1 MGAQTR
7 RVTGFRP
14 MRCSSVAK
22 TSIGFPGCFA
32 ASSIT
37 ASVAFFECS
46 GLCRRSR
53 FRVFWTWLLDRP
65 ADRLQSLPSTL
76 CRDRCEAEFVCHPR
90 RHLAARPQ
98 SALGGGLAKTAA
110 PVRHKGGAQGCCR
123 CTVAAAQIAERL
135 SSLRVVTGK
144 QLFDPS
150 LAKCCRCRNLRNG
163 VAARQKPDHLE
174 MPRCG
179 RILTSHVALL
189 QLFHA

>member
-1 MGAQTR
+1 
-7 RVTGFRP
+7 

-22 TSIGFPGCFA
+22 TSIDK
-32 ASSIT
+32 
-37 ASVAFFECS
+37 AFFECS

-98 SALGGGLAKTAA
+98 SAIGWRLAKT
-110 PVRHKGGAQGCCR
+110 VAQLRQKVGPQDCCR

-163 VAARQKPDHLE
+163 VAARQKPDHLKC
-174 MPRCG
+174 RD
-179 RILTSHVALL
+179 A
-189 QLFHA
+189 